1 MDNSSA
7 VIDANIAIYALI
19 PTDQTQ
25 PAHSLLERFQAQ
37 KIGLYAPGL
46 WVSEVASGIHKYLHA
61 KLITPE
67 IAEEA
72 LSDIFELGVILMN
85 ESPAI
90 CKSASRWA
98 TRLSQ
103 MAVYDGFYF
112 AVAEDLNAPLWT
124 ADKRL
129 ANNARQI
136 GVSWVYWLGDLE

>member
-1 MDNSSA
+1 MDNSAA

-19 PTDQTQ
+19 ATDQTKL
-25 PAHSLLERFQAQ
+25 ALSLLEGFQEQ
-37 KIGLYAPGL
+37 RVSLYAPGL

-61 KLITPE
+61 KLIPPE

-72 LSDIFELGVILMN
+72 VSDIFELGVTLMN
-85 ESPAI
+85 ETPAI

-98 TRLSQ
+98 TRLNQ
-103 MAVYDGFYF
+103 MAVYDGYYL
-112 AVAEDLNAPLWT
+112 AVSEELNAPLWT

-129 ANNARQI
+129 VNNAKQI